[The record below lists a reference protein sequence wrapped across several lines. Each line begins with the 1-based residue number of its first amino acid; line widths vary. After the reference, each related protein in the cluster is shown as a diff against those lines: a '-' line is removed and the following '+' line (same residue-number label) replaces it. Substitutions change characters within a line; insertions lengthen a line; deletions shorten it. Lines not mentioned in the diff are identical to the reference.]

1 MNIEYRLYN
10 NLINKERSF
19 IYSKRNIIEDKD
31 LFIQIMQN
39 LSNKIQSVF
48 IRVSSKELDDIIDSD
63 LINMSMDKTP
73 IFICERIKDKI
84 HIVDSSENVFT
95 IELDDFLYADIK
107 HMGKDTEF
115 GFLIEPHRAV
125 AVHLKN
131 DRYIILYYQLIGES
145 VLL

>member
-1 MNIEYRLYN
+1 MYN
-10 NLINKERSF
+10 TK
-19 IYSKRNIIEDKD
+19 NIIENKD

-73 IFICERIKDKI
+73 IFICEKIKDKI
-84 HIVDSSENVFT
+84 YIIDSGENIFT

-107 HMGKDTEF
+107 HMEKDTEF
-115 GFLIEPHRAV
+115 GFLLEPHRAV
-125 AVHLKN
+125 AVYLKN
-131 DRYIILYYQLIGES
+131 NRYIILYYQLIGES

>member
-1 MNIEYRLYN
+1 MEDTNMTLNMNGGQFNYAKDTATINATQN
-10 NLINKERSF
+10 NGVNG
-19 IYSKRNIIEDKD
+19 
-31 LFIQIMQN
+31 
-39 LSNKIQSVF
+39 
-48 IRVSSKELDDIIDSD
+48 KELDDIIDSD
-63 LINMSMDKTP
+63 LINMSTP

-95 IELDDFLYADIK
+95 IELDDFLYADIN

>member
-1 MNIEYRLYN
+1 M
-10 NLINKERSF
+10 
-19 IYSKRNIIEDKD
+19 YSKKNIIEDKD

-48 IRVSSKELDDIIDSD
+48 IRVSSIELDDIIDSD
-63 LINMSMDKTP
+63 LINISMDKTP

-107 HMGKDTEF
+107 HMEKDTEF
-115 GFLIEPHRAV
+115 GFLIDPHRALT
-125 AVHLKN
+125 VHLKN
-131 DRYIILYYQLIGES
+131 GRYIVFYYQLLE
-145 VLL
+145 

>member
-1 MNIEYRLYN
+1 M
-10 NLINKERSF
+10 
-19 IYSKRNIIEDKD
+19 
-31 LFIQIMQN
+31 LFR
-39 LSNKIQSVF
+39 SVF

-63 LINMSMDKTP
+63 LINMSTP

-95 IELDDFLYADIK
+95 IELDDFLYADIN